1 MTHTVLR
8 RWRWECSAIS
18 GPPAFETLRSRISA
32 SRRPL
37 ALIGA
42 FSLLWLSLCGPEP
55 VWAQNSR
62 PLVLNAG
69 AVLLLNT
76 EGNILF
82 AKNAEEEHAPAS
94 LVKLMTLYLAYA
106 DLDAGR
112 VGWEEPVRI
121 SSKAARTPRFRMGLR
136 AGEIVPFQLLLEGIA
151 IASANDAATAVA
163 EHLSGNEEHF
173 VARMN
178 AEAKAFGLSA
188 TRFANPH
195 GLPDPNQRST
205 ARDLAALTAKLL
217 EDFPAV
223 RELLGRKTFV
233 YRGKVHN
240 RRIPLSQGPGGI
252 QALKTGFTNEAG
264 YNLAVEAWRGGQRF
278 LAILLGAPSRRH
290 SFQDAEKLL
299 QYGFVQAGLDPPAQ
313 ERRLLRRRSGTRFSL
328 LPPS

>member
-1 MTHTVLR
+1 MPM
-8 RWRWECSAIS
+8 A
-18 GPPAFETLRSRISA
+18 
-32 SRRPL
+32 
-37 ALIGA
+37 
-42 FSLLWLSLCGPEP
+42 
-55 VWAQNSR
+55 
-62 PLVLNAG
+62 LNAE
-69 AVLLLNT
+69 AILLLDT

-106 DLDAGR
+106 DLEAGR

-121 SSKAARTPRFRMGLR
+121 SPKAARTPRSRMGLR
-136 AGEIVPFQLLLEGIA
+136 AGETVPFQLLLEGIA

-163 EHLSGNEEHF
+163 EHLSGDEEDF
-173 VARMN
+173 VTRMN
-178 AEAKAFGLSA
+178 AEAKALGLTA

-223 RELLGRKTFV
+223 QALLGRKTFV
-233 YRGKVHN
+233 YRGRVYN
-240 RRIPLSQGPGGI
+240 RRILLFQGPGDV

-264 YNLAVEAWRGGQRF
+264 YNLAVAARRSGQRF
-278 LAILLGAPSRRH
+278 LAILLGAPSRRL
-290 SFQDAEKLL
+290 SFQAAQRLL

-313 ERRLLRRRSGTRFSL
+313 ERRGLRRPSGTRFSL